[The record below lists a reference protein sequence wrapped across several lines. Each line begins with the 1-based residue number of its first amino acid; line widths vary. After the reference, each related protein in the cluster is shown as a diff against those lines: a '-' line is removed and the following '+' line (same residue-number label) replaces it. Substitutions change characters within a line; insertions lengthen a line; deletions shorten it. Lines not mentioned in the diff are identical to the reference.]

1 MPHKGAGK
9 DQSRHARDSARAKP
23 VIRTNTVT
31 LGSPLGP
38 AMDATRRRLQGPKR
52 PGSLA
57 RSESRSAR
65 ARVPR
70 KEKAKASEATLGIP
84 LGIPLGAA
92 TQRRHSCGSHTVS
105 TRQTLLRLVWPCQ
118 PGLFASRLPT
128 RFSTAIA
135 VLTIEFGFGIH
146 KQRAPIKAWQFHP

>member
-1 MPHKGAGK
+1 M
-9 DQSRHARDSARAKP
+9 
-23 VIRTNTVT
+23 
-31 LGSPLGP
+31 
-38 AMDATRRRLQGPKR
+38 
-52 PGSLA
+52 
-57 RSESRSAR
+57 
-65 ARVPR
+65 PR

-84 LGIPLGAA
+84 LGIPLGAD

-135 VLTIEFGFGIH
+135 VLIIEFGLGFTNNGPLFFSLATPSL
-146 KQRAPIKAWQFHP
+146 KQCFLRLQRTPVANINDNIKKLALSECCIMLHPNANALIIAADSWARVKALPARKRRSTVL